1 MEKAG
6 DKIRVHLVIEGRVQ
20 GVFFR
25 ATALAQANRLGITGW
40 VKNRPDGSVEIVAEG
55 EQNKIEKWIDWCRQ
69 GPPGADVHH
78 LHVDREAFQNEF
90 QSFRIS
96 R

>member
-1 MEKAG
+1 MENAG
-6 DKIRVHLVIEGRVQ
+6 DKVRVHLVIEGRVQ

-25 ATALAQANRLGITGW
+25 ATALKQASRLGITGW
-40 VKNRPDGSVEIVAEG
+40 VRNRADGSVEIVAEG
-55 EQNKIEKWIDWCRQ
+55 EQKKIEKLIDWCRQ

-78 LHVDREAFQNEF
+78 IHVEPEAFQNEF